1 VPLKGPLRPSMRL
14 VLHDFWGHPFTAQLS
29 RELATRGHNVMSWYC
44 EGSPS
49 GKGQHTRQPA
59 DPTGLSFR
67 GLRMA
72 SPFDRYSPAKR
83 VRQEIAYGRLL
94 GRWLLAAKP
103 EVAVLCNMPLIS
115 HAIAARIGSR
125 AGIPMVFWHQDI
137 VSVAVGAAAKGRLR
151 IAGRP
156 IARMAEVVERS
167 IAEASQVIVPIS
179 ADFLPVL
186 NNWRV
191 GHKSVVIQN
200 WAPLPEIPVHP
211 RDNPWARAHDL
222 VGRPVLLYAGTLGL
236 KHNPAV
242 LAAMAKAM
250 RSSLPSGR
258 FVVISEGRGRE
269 WLAECKRR
277 EGLENLLLLDYQPY
291 SRFPEVLAAADVL
304 VAILEPSAGRYSVP
318 SKILS
323 YLCSA
328 RPIVAVIP
336 HENAAAATLRESGG
350 GIVIAPGD
358 DEEAAAATIDLL
370 CDDDMRSNMGSAGR
384 DYAETTFDIHA
395 IGDRFEE
402 VLFRAG
408 RSCAITA

>member
-1 VPLKGPLRPSMRL
+1 
-14 VLHDFWGHPFTAQLS
+14 
-29 RELATRGHNVMSWYC
+29 MSWYC
-44 EGSPS
+44 ESSPS
-49 GKGQHTRQPA
+49 GKGQHTVQQT
-59 DPTGLSFR
+59 DPKGLSFR
-67 GLRMA
+67 GLRMT
-72 SPFDRYSPAKR
+72 SSFDRYSPVNR

-94 GRWLLAAKP
+94 GRWLLAANP

-115 HAIAARIGSR
+115 HAIAARICSR

-137 VSVAVGAAAKGRLR
+137 VSVAVGAAAKGRLG

-186 NNWRV
+186 NNWHV

-222 VGRPVLLYAGTLGL
+222 VGRPVMLYAGTLGL

-323 YLCSA
+323 YLCSG

-358 DEEAAAATIDLL
+358 DEEAAAASIDLL

-384 DYAETTFDIHA
+384 DYAEATFDIHA

>member
-1 VPLKGPLRPSMRL
+1 
-14 VLHDFWGHPFTAQLS
+14 
-29 RELATRGHNVMSWYC
+29 MSWYC
-44 EGSPS
+44 ESSPS
-49 GKGQHTRQPA
+49 GKGQHTVQQT
-59 DPTGLSFR
+59 DPKGLSFR
-67 GLRMA
+67 GLRMT
-72 SPFDRYSPAKR
+72 SSFDRYSPVNR

-94 GRWLLAAKP
+94 GRWLRAANP
-103 EVAVLCNMPLIS
+103 DVAVLCNMPLIS
-115 HAIAARIGSR
+115 HAIAARICSR

-137 VSVAVGAAAKGRLR
+137 VSSAIGAAAKGRLG

-156 IARMAEVVERS
+156 IARMAEAVERS

-222 VGRPVLLYAGTLGL
+222 VGRPVMLYAGTLGL

-250 RSSLPSGR
+250 RSSVPSGR

-323 YLCSA
+323 YLCSG
-328 RPIVAVIP
+328 RSIVAVIP

-358 DEEAAAATIDLL
+358 DEEAATASIDLL
-370 CDDDMRSNMGSAGR
+370 RDDDMRSNMGSAGR
-384 DYAETTFDIHA
+384 GHAEATFDIHA

-408 RSCAITA
+408 RSCATTA